1 MRWIIGDVHGML
13 HPLESVLENIR
24 ARDRKAELFFCG
36 DYCDR
41 GPHTRQVIDL
51 LMDLENARFV
61 RGNHDDVMD
70 LCCNGTSF
78 TTGADLGQSVE
89 EAQAEI
95 KELFLREGLTET
107 LVSYGAELNEL
118 ARRVGDWPAVL
129 RWIDG
134 ALSMVP
140 TSHREFFRSL
150 PAVVE
155 ADEFFVCHATWPPD
169 HLDEQ
174 GRMNGIVAGDPY
186 LRHDVLW
193 GRYTANQIR
202 SRKVWKRQ
210 GYFGHTPTDNY
221 LAATDIMPAS
231 GAIVR
236 GDKVVLLDTG
246 AFVAG
251 GRLTAICHDDGKVI
265 QVDQHGDALPEIR
278 LPPPPQETW

>member
-13 HPLESVLENIR
+13 VPLEAMLDNIR
-24 ARDRKAELFFCG
+24 ARDRSAELFFCG

-51 LMDLENARFV
+51 LLSLRNAKLV

-78 TTGADLGQSVE
+78 TTGAELGQSVE

-107 LVSYGAELNEL
+107 LVSYGAELYEL
-118 ARRVGDWPAVL
+118 GRRVGDWPAVL
-129 RWIDG
+129 RWIDE
-134 ALSMVP
+134 ALALVP
-140 TSHREFFRSL
+140 LSHRSFFRSL

-155 ADEFFVCHATWPPD
+155 ADDFFVCHATWPPD
-169 HLDEQ
+169 HLDEP

-193 GRYTANQIR
+193 GRYTANQVR
-202 SRKVWKRQ
+202 ARKVWKRV

-221 LAATDIMPAS
+221 LGAPDIMPES
-231 GAIVR
+231 GSITR
-236 GDKVVLLDTG
+236 GEKTVLLDTG
-246 AFVAG
+246 AFVPG
-251 GRLTAICHDDGKVI
+251 GRLTAICHDDGRII
-265 QVDQHGDALPEIR
+265 QVEQSGDVVR
-278 LPPPPQETW
+278 